1 VSSRALVAAFL
12 RRHRRALFHVLL
24 WSIVDALPALFSG
37 ALVAMAL
44 DRGFLRHDYLAGLA
58 WLAVLGAAA
67 GARAI
72 AATRIFPWLG
82 AVVEPLRDELVES
95 VVTATLEHA
104 VAGDRSDLASVARL
118 TSQVETVRNL
128 VSAMLRTM
136 RPIAVTIC
144 ASLTGLLVLAP
155 AAAAICLPPVVAA
168 LALYGVLLWPLSRRQ
183 YARVLAD
190 ERIAGEAGAAL
201 MALRDVVACG
211 AESRVAEAVGSSID
225 AQAAATRALAR
236 ASAARRLVVAVGG
249 DLPLVLVLAAAPW
262 LTRHAGMTV
271 GDVAGAVTY
280 LALNLLPAMRSLVGT
295 VGSWGLQL
303 AAVFRRL
310 AEATRSPAVAPEST
324 KPVGTPRGYAL
335 ELRGASFAYGPHS
348 DPIIHEF
355 DLVIPEDDHVAIVGP
370 SGIGKSTL
378 ADLLSGSIQ
387 PTSGEVLLGG
397 MSLRGIAQIGV
408 HRAMALLPQ
417 QAYVFAGSLR
427 ENLTYLS
434 QNSSDEDLDRA
445 VTELGLRSLIDRLGG
460 YDSEITTLS
469 EGERQ
474 LIALARAWLSP
485 ARIVLLDEAT
495 SGLDLAKEAV
505 VEEAFA
511 RRSGTLVVIAHRVSS
526 ARRARRVLLM
536 EGGRITSVSDDDEL
550 GWPGL
555 YGNMVRHWES
565 GKAGVAPVLSGASI
579 AADSSMLTT
588 SNCNFSGELLASR
601 ATRR

>member
-1 VSSRALVAAFL
+1 MNSTALFAAFL
-12 RRHRRALFHVLL
+12 RRHRHALFHVLL

-44 DRGFLRHDYLAGLA
+44 DRGFLHRDYIVGLA
-58 WLAVLGAAA
+58 WLAVLGVAA
-67 GARAI
+67 GVRAI
-72 AATRIFPWLG
+72 AATRVFPWLG

-104 VAGDRSDLASVARL
+104 IAGDRSDLASVARL

-136 RPIAVTIC
+136 RPTAVTIC

-155 AAAAICLPPVVAA
+155 AAAALCLPPVVAA
-168 LALYGVLLWPLSRRQ
+168 LALYGALLPPLSRRQ

-211 AESRVAEAVGSSID
+211 AEARMTEAVGSSID

-236 ASAARRLVVAVGG
+236 ASAARRLIVAVGG
-249 DLPLVLVLAAAPW
+249 ELPLVLVLAAAPW

-280 LALNLLPAMRSLVGT
+280 LALNLLPAMRSMVGT

-303 AAVFRRL
+303 AVVFRRL
-310 AEATRSPAVAPEST
+310 AEATRSPAVAPGST
-324 KPVGTPRGYAL
+324 EPVATPRGYTL

-348 DPIIHEF
+348 DPIIHEL

-387 PTSGEVLLGG
+387 PTSGAVLLGG
-397 MSLRGIAQIGV
+397 MPLARIAQIDP
-408 HRAMALLPQ
+408 HRAVALLPER
-417 QAYVFAGSLR
+417 AYVFAGSLR

-434 QNSSDEDLDRA
+434 QSSSDEDLDVA
-445 VTELGLRSLIDRLGG
+445 VDSLGLRSLIDRLRG

-485 ARIVLLDEAT
+485 ATIVLFDEAT
-495 SGLDLAKEAV
+495 SHLDLATEAV
-505 VEEAFA
+505 VEEAFS
-511 RRSGTLVVIAHRVSS
+511 RRGGTLVVIAHRLSS

-536 EGGRITSVSDDDEL
+536 EGGR
-550 GWPGL
+550 
-555 YGNMVRHWES
+555 
-565 GKAGVAPVLSGASI
+565 
-579 AADSSMLTT
+579 
-588 SNCNFSGELLASR
+588 
-601 ATRR
+601 

>member
-1 VSSRALVAAFL
+1 MRSEDPKALIAAL
-12 RRHRRALFHVLL
+12 LCRHRRALFHVLL

-44 DRGFLRHDYLAGLA
+44 DRGFLRQDYLAGLA

-67 GARAI
+67 VVRAI
-72 AATRIFPWLG
+72 AATRVFPWLG
-82 AVVEPLRDELVES
+82 AIVEPLRDELVES

-104 VAGDRSDLASVARL
+104 VAGDGGDLASVARL
-118 TSQVETVRNL
+118 TSQVETVRNV

-155 AAAAICLPPVVAA
+155 AAAAISLPPVVAA
-168 LALYGVLLWPLSRRQ
+168 LALYAVLLRPLSRRQ
-183 YARVLAD
+183 YARVVAD
-190 ERIAGEAGAAL
+190 ERIAGETGAAL

-211 AESRVAEAVGSSID
+211 AEARVSEAVGSSID

-249 DLPLVLVLAAAPW
+249 ELPLVLVLAAAPW
-262 LTRHAGMTV
+262 LTRHAGMTI

-303 AAVFRRL
+303 AVVFRRL
-310 AEATRSPAVAPEST
+310 AEATRSPAVTPRST
-324 KPVGTPRGYAL
+324 NPGATPRGYTL
-335 ELRGASFAYGPHS
+335 ELRGATFAYGPHS
-348 DPIIHEF
+348 DPIFSEL

-378 ADLLSGSIQ
+378 ADVLSGVIE
-387 PTSGEVLLGG
+387 PTGGEVLVDGLPLGRVDREALTR
-397 MSLRGIAQIGV
+397 SV
-408 HRAMALLPQ
+408 ALLPQ

-427 ENLTYLS
+427 ENLTYLRHDCD
-434 QNSSDEDLDRA
+434 DEDLDRA
-445 VTELGLRSLIDRLGG
+445 VNSLGLRSLIDRHGS
-460 YDSEITTLS
+460 YDGEITTLS

-474 LIALARAWLSP
+474 LIALARVWISP
-485 ARIVLLDEAT
+485 ASVVVLDEAT
-495 SGLDLAKEAV
+495 SHLDLATEAV
-505 VEEAFA
+505 VEEAFG
-511 RRSGTLVVIAHRVSS
+511 RRDGTLIVIAHRMSS

-536 EGGRITSVSDDDEL
+536 EGGRITSVSDDDEQ
-550 GWPGL
+550 GSSGL
-555 YGNMVRHWES
+555 YGTMVRHWES
-565 GKAGVAPVLSGASI
+565 GLAGVAPA
-579 AADSSMLTT
+579 
-588 SNCNFSGELLASR
+588 
-601 ATRR
+601 

>member
-1 VSSRALVAAFL
+1 VSSKALIAAL
-12 RRHRRALFHVLL
+12 LCRHRRALFHVLL

-44 DRGFLRHDYLAGLA
+44 DRGFLRQDYLAGLA

-67 GARAI
+67 VVRAI
-72 AATRIFPWLG
+72 AATRVFPWLG

-104 VAGDRSDLASVARL
+104 VAGDGGDLASIARL

-155 AAAAICLPPVVAA
+155 AAAAISLPPVVAA
-168 LALYGVLLWPLSRRQ
+168 LALYGVLLRPLSRRQ
-183 YARVLAD
+183 YARVVAD
-190 ERIAGEAGAAL
+190 ERIAGETGAAL

-211 AESRVAEAVGSSID
+211 AEARVAEAVGSSID

-249 DLPLVLVLAAAPW
+249 ELPLVLVLAAAPW
-262 LTRHAGMTV
+262 LTRHAGMTI

-303 AAVFRRL
+303 AVVFRRL
-310 AEATRSPAVAPEST
+310 AEATRSPAVTPGST
-324 KPVGTPRGYAL
+324 NPGATPRGYTL
-335 ELRGASFAYGPHS
+335 ELRGATFAYGPHS
-348 DPIIHEF
+348 DPIFSEL
-355 DLVIPEDDHVAIVGP
+355 DLVIPEGDHVAIVGP

-378 ADLLSGSIQ
+378 ADMLSGVIE
-387 PTSGEVLLGG
+387 PTGGEVLVDGLPLG
-397 MSLRGIAQIGV
+397 RV
-408 HRAMALLPQ
+408 DRAALTRSVALLPQ

-427 ENLTYLS
+427 ENLTYLR
-434 QNSSDEDLDRA
+434 QDCDDEDLDRA
-445 VTELGLRSLIDRLGG
+445 VNSLGLRSLIDRHGG

-474 LIALARAWLSP
+474 LIALARVWISP
-485 ARIVLLDEAT
+485 ASVVVLDEAT
-495 SGLDLAKEAV
+495 SQLDLATEAV
-505 VEEAFA
+505 VEKAF
-511 RRSGTLVVIAHRVSS
+511 RRRGGTLVVVAHRMSS
-526 ARRARRVLLM
+526 ARRAQRVLLM
-536 EGGRITSVSDDDEL
+536 DGGRITSVSDDDEV
-550 GWPGL
+550 GSSVL
-555 YGNMVRHWES
+555 YGTMVRHWES
-565 GKAGVAPVLSGASI
+565 GLAGVAPA
-579 AADSSMLTT
+579 
-588 SNCNFSGELLASR
+588 
-601 ATRR
+601 

>member
-1 VSSRALVAAFL
+1 MSSKALIAAL
-12 RRHRRALFHVLL
+12 LCRHRRALFHVLL

-37 ALVAMAL
+37 GLVAMAL
-44 DRGFLRHDYLAGLA
+44 DRGFLRQDYLAGLA

-67 GARAI
+67 VVRAI
-72 AATRIFPWLG
+72 AVTRVFPWLG
-82 AVVEPLRDELVES
+82 AVVEPLRDEMVES

-104 VAGDRSDLASVARL
+104 VAGDGGDLASVARL

-155 AAAAICLPPVVAA
+155 AAAAISLPPVVAA
-168 LALYGVLLWPLSRRQ
+168 LALYGVLLRPLSRRQ
-183 YARVLAD
+183 YARVVAD
-190 ERIAGEAGAAL
+190 ERIAGETGAAL

-211 AESRVAEAVGSSID
+211 AEARVAEAVGSSID

-249 DLPLVLVLAAAPW
+249 ELPLVLVLAAAPW
-262 LTRHAGMTV
+262 LTRHAGMTI

-303 AAVFRRL
+303 AVVFRRL
-310 AEATRSPAVAPEST
+310 AEATRSPAVTPGST
-324 KPVGTPRGYAL
+324 TPGATPRGYTL
-335 ELRGASFAYGPHS
+335 ELRGATFAYGPHS
-348 DPIIHEF
+348 DPIFSEL

-378 ADLLSGSIQ
+378 ADMLSGVIE
-387 PTSGEVLLGG
+387 PTGGEVLVDGLPLG
-397 MSLRGIAQIGV
+397 RV
-408 HRAMALLPQ
+408 DRAALTRSVALLPQ

-427 ENLTYLS
+427 ENLTYLRHDCD
-434 QNSSDEDLDRA
+434 DEDLDRA
-445 VTELGLRSLIDRLGG
+445 VNSLGLRSLIDRHGS

-474 LIALARAWLSP
+474 LIALARVWISP
-485 ARIVLLDEAT
+485 ASVVVLDEAT
-495 SGLDLAKEAV
+495 SHLDLATEAI
-505 VEEAFA
+505 VEEAF
-511 RRSGTLVVIAHRVSS
+511 RRRDGTLIVIAHRMSS

-550 GWPGL
+550 GSSVL
-555 YGNMVRHWES
+555 YETMVRHWES
-565 GKAGVAPVLSGASI
+565 GLAGVAP
-579 AADSSMLTT
+579 
-588 SNCNFSGELLASR
+588 E
-601 ATRR
+601 